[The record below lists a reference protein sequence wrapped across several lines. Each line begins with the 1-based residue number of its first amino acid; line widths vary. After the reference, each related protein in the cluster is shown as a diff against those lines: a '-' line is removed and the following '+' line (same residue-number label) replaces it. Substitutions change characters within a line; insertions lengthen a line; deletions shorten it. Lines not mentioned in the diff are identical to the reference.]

1 MKHLITII
9 ISIIFCITFNTK
21 SFASDSI
28 NLQNK
33 NDASNS
39 IISEIKLDTNY
50 LVSNKNLVTE
60 AFSPEENLDFT
71 IGILLS
77 IIPSFG
83 VGNFWSGD
91 KEGGWFFF
99 KLDLIMLA
107 IPFIISI
114 ISNIFYSLNISKNT
128 SSDTMNNS
136 PDIFTL
142 LGLVAWSSSFGVK
155 IWETASVYK
164 YISEEKRIEKVSISK
179 DQISIKL
186 LDF

>member
-9 ISIIFCITFNTK
+9 VSMIFFITFNTK
-21 SFASDSI
+21 AFASDSV
-28 NLQNK
+28 NLQTK
-33 NDASNS
+33 NNIDTS
-39 IISEIKLDTNY
+39 IISEIKLDTTY
-50 LVSNKNLVTE
+50 LISNQNLVTE
-60 AFSPEENLDFT
+60 AFSPEQNLDFT

-114 ISNIFYSLNISKNT
+114 ISNIFYSLNISKNNN
-128 SSDTMNNS
+128 SDSMSNS

-164 YISEEKRIEKVSISK
+164 YISTEKKIEKISISK

>member
-1 MKHLITII
+1 MKNILSII
-9 ISIIFCITFNTK
+9 LSIIFLITFNTK
-21 SFASDSI
+21 SFASD
-28 NLQNK
+28 NVYLQNK
-33 NDASNS
+33 DNIDNS
-39 IISEIKLDTNY
+39 IITEIKLDTSY
-50 LVSNKNLVTE
+50 LSSNQNLVTE
-60 AFSPEENLDFT
+60 AFSPEQNLDFT

-114 ISNIFYSLNISKNT
+114 ISNIFYSLNISKNN
-128 SSDTMNNS
+128 SSDTMTNS

-142 LGLVAWSSSFGVK
+142 LGLVAWTSSFGVK

-164 YISEEKRIEKVSISK
+164 YISNEKNNGKISLSK
-179 DQISIKL
+179 DQISINL
-186 LDF
+186 IHF

>member
-1 MKHLITII
+1 MKYLITII
-9 ISIIFCITFNTK
+9 VSIIFLITFNTK
-21 SFASDSI
+21 SFASDSVSLKSE
-28 NLQNK
+28 NN
-33 NDASNS
+33 
-39 IISEIKLDTNY
+39 IISEIKLDTSY
-50 LVSNKNLVTE
+50 LVSNQNLVTE
-60 AFSPEENLDFT
+60 AFSPEQNLDFT

-114 ISNIFYSLNISKNT
+114 ISNIFYSLNISKS

-164 YISEEKRIEKVSISK
+164 YISEEKKIEKVSISK